1 MADASGPVE
10 EMLKRILAG
19 PWQAKGYASVNLA
32 FSEVLG
38 RRVRTGG
45 WADQGVSTVD
55 KIRQALRDGD
65 FREAAALADFF
76 VDEAS
81 VLFSD
86 IYRGWI
92 KDLNEYMLRHDVPE
106 PELEEVNRKILAL
119 LTLPDGRPF
128 HARRL
133 WEEFRSMVREF
144 IFVCG
149 AGQAETGSKILQEFK
164 ETWRQLHDRDVDHI
178 YGLMDE
184 IVRRYGEDA
193 LKTVFDEVMGGLFAF
208 RYAKFDISTLPW
220 KESLP
225 TNLYLAFEAMR
236 GHLVGPGREGN
247 MEFEEDAERYTFR
260 FDPCGSGGH
269 VLRGDNEIEG
279 TPSRMKPP
287 YNWGVMTKEHD
298 FAWNKK
304 GICYYCSNCAVVM
317 QQKPM
322 EAFGYP
328 VRVVE
333 PPTYPQNAG
342 AKCTWHIYKDPTKV
356 PVEFYS
362 AVGQKKPAAFGSK
375 ARPSTT

>member
-19 PWQAKGYASVNLA
+19 AWQAKGYASANLA

-38 RRVRTGG
+38 RRVRTGD
-45 WADQGVSTVD
+45 WTEQGISTVE
-55 KIRQALRDGD
+55 KIRRALKAGD

-92 KDLNEYMLRHDVPE
+92 KDLNEYMLHHGVPE
-106 PELEEVNRKILAL
+106 PELEEVNRRILGL

-144 IFVCG
+144 IFLCD
-149 AGQAETGSKILQEFK
+149 AGEREAASRVLQEFK

-193 LKTVFDEVMGGLFAF
+193 LKNVFDEVMGGLFAF
-208 RYAKFDISTLPW
+208 RYAKFDISRLPW

-236 GHLVGPGREGN
+236 GHLVAPGRAGK
-247 MEFEEDAERYTFR
+247 MEFEEDADRYTFR

-269 VLRGDNEIEG
+269 LLRGVHEIEG
-279 TPSRMKPP
+279 TPSRIESP
-287 YNWGVMTKEHD
+287 YNLGGMTNEH
-298 FAWNKK
+298 
-304 GICYYCSNCAVVM
+304 
-317 QQKPM
+317 
-322 EAFGYP
+322 
-328 VRVVE
+328 
-333 PPTYPQNAG
+333 
-342 AKCTWHIYKDPTKV
+342 
-356 PVEFYS
+356 
-362 AVGQKKPAAFGSK
+362 
-375 ARPSTT
+375 